1 MHFADPPPILPFQI
15 DEFEKTGKARTKTGE
30 KKGGVDEERGK
41 KKSLNETQGK
51 RGRKKK
57 ERRKKQFPGQ

>member
-15 DEFEKTGKARTKTGE
+15 DEFGKTGKARTKTGE
-30 KKGGVDEERGK
+30 RRGDKEKK

-51 RGRKKK
+51 RGKKK
-57 ERRKKQFPGQ
+57 RNKKKQFPGQ

>member
-15 DEFEKTGKARTKTGE
+15 DEFGKTGKARTKTGE
-30 KKGGVDEERGK
+30 RRGDKEK

-51 RGRKKK
+51 RGKKK
-57 ERRKKQFPGQ
+57 RNKKKQFPGQ